1 MTRFAKDN
9 ERESMTAYHY
19 ATIRIERGAW
29 RTVAAAVG
37 NVYGLWRGEIGW
49 YSDEGAVM
57 STAPLASPIEGVI
70 SISERSLAP
79 TVRPARADPPT
90 EDGIYAHRWFEVAT
104 DHFEE
109 FLELSEGAWP
119 SFESTFGVRIVGLWR
134 DLEAPAGTEHAL
146 LITRYPS
153 LAVWESSRPYSAD
166 QTPRAEEARRRFV
179 RRAELTVRTGVRVGR
194 LVT

>member
-1 MTRFAKDN
+1 MIYTYR
-9 ERESMTAYHY
+9 
-19 ATIRIERGAW
+19 TIRIERRAW
-29 RTVAAAVG
+29 RIVAEALG

-57 STAPLASPIEGVI
+57 SAEPLRQTVGGVI
-70 SISERSLAP
+70 SSEERRLAA
-79 TVRPARADPPT
+79 TVRPARPDPPR

-104 DHFEE
+104 EHFEE

-134 DLEAPAGTEHAL
+134 DLEPPDGTEHAL

-153 LAVWESSRPYSAD
+153 LAVWEASRPYSSE
-166 QTPRAEEARRRFV
+166 QTPGAEEARRRFV
-179 RRAELTVRTGVRVGR
+179 RRSELTLRTGVRVGR
-194 LVT
+194 LVS